1 LSIVARKEQT
11 LYALDEPLY
20 ARHADSGTEHYPT
33 MNETTLIS
41 VHTNKRGPLSATP
54 YLVLITGVAALGGL
68 LFGYDTAV
76 ISGAIGLLQS
86 HFGLSA
92 TATGWAASSAL
103 AGCVFGAAAAGKGS
117 DRYGRHRMLLLSAIC
132 FLISAVGTALAAN
145 FTLFIVFRIVGGL
158 GIGAASVASP
168 LYIGE
173 SAPAKWRGR
182 LVALNQL
189 AIVSGMLIIY
199 MVNYRIH
206 LSGTLEWNQNLGWRW
221 MFASGL
227 VPSVLLLGLLVV
239 VPETARFLLMHGRR
253 EEAERVAARTGADT
267 YLEILEAEER
277 PATTTRH
284 TRRVLTIGLI
294 LAILQQVTGINV
306 FLYYAPIIFNRAT
319 HSSDASLFQTIL
331 LGAVNVVFTV
341 LAMVLVD
348 RAGRKPLLLTGS
360 LGMMVCLV
368 PMGFAIMNGSSS
380 SLLLLFVFV
389 YIACFAFS
397 VGPVTWIVL
406 SEIFP
411 SDLRAKAMALCTA
424 VLWIANFAVSQTFP
438 MLDENRSLISHFGH
452 GFPFFLY
459 GGFCFV
465 EVCFVWRYLPET
477 KNRSLEEISSWWS
490 TRDA

>member
-1 LSIVARKEQT
+1 MAAIPDEKEM
-11 LYALDEPLY
+11 L
-20 ARHADSGTEHYPT
+20 GTQPA
-33 MNETTLIS
+33 MNETALTSIDVTKGSRLSGTL
-41 VHTNKRGPLSATP
+41 
-54 YLVLITGVAALGGL
+54 YLVLVTGVAALGGL

-76 ISGAIGLLQS
+76 ISGAIGLLKS
-86 HFGLSA
+86 HFALSA
-92 TATGWAASSAL
+92 TATGWAASSTL
-103 AGCVFGAAAAGKGS
+103 AGCVLGAAVAGRGS
-117 DRYGRHRMLLLSAIC
+117 DRYGRHRMLLLSGIC
-132 FLISAVGTALAAN
+132 FLISAIGTALAPT
-145 FTLFIVFRIVGGL
+145 FQLFILFRIVGGL

-168 LYIGE
+168 LYIAE

-189 AIVSGMLIIY
+189 AIVAGMLIIY
-199 MVNYRIH
+199 VVNYRIH
-206 LSGTLEWNQNLGWRW
+206 LSGSLEWNQNVGWRW

-227 VPSVLLLGLLVV
+227 VPSVLLLALLSV

-253 EEAERVAARTGADT
+253 AEAERVAARTGADT
-267 YLEILEAEER
+267 FLEILEAEGQA
-277 PATTTRH
+277 PTTRH
-284 TRRVLTIGLI
+284 MRRVLTVGLV

-319 HSSDASLFQTIL
+319 HSGDASLLQTVL

-348 RAGRKPLLLTGS
+348 RAGRKPLLLAGS
-360 LGMMVCLV
+360 MGMMLCLV
-368 PMGFAIMNGSSS
+368 AMGFAIMHGSSS
-380 SLLLLFVFV
+380 SWLLLFVFV

-411 SDLRAKAMALCTA
+411 SEFRAKAIAISTA
-424 VLWIANFAVSQTFP
+424 VLWIANFVVSQTFP
-438 MLDENRSLISHFGH
+438 MLDESRFLVTHFGH

-459 GGFCFV
+459 AGFCIA
-465 EVCFVWRYLPET
+465 ETCFVWFWLPET

-490 TRDA
+490 TKDI